1 MAAMQAQQK
10 KKAAA
15 KQQPKAKARSEGQ
28 GKKKKSRPSGRTPM
42 FPVPVSQPCGTATTY
57 FGAKK
62 ITLSLAPGFDR
73 LVFITSTG
81 DSSAVCGVVT
91 RTNSTN
97 SLAFNVF
104 GLSKIATAG
113 TDVVSGPTSGR
124 SQTCEFELT
133 NYSNP
138 LTAGGEIL
146 IVPLV
151 QRLGVAAQPSDWNTT
166 NDAFNKI
173 VSQLMDYKAF
183 KPRNL
188 IDFMHVREPIRF
200 HCSVADRNIFE
211 RFEPWRALEPDTP
224 PGFNNFASEF
234 MTWSGLVTQRPRGM
248 NYYALYIPAVA
259 NAQSL
264 NITVRASYYLRWPL
278 NTPLCEMQTTIP
290 VNRGVLP
297 ETPRVSQQYVN
308 STAGLI

>member
-1 MAAMQAQQK
+1 MQAKQRK
-10 KKAAA
+10 A
-15 KQQPKAKARSEGQ
+15 KQQPKAKARSKGQ
-28 GKKKKSRPSGRTPM
+28 GQKQKTRRPGRSSM

-57 FGAKK
+57 YGAKK
-62 ITLSLAPGFDR
+62 ITLALAPGADR
-73 LVFITSTG
+73 LIFITSTG

-91 RTNSTN
+91 RATSGGALT
-97 SLAFNVF
+97 FNVF

-113 TDVVSGPTSGR
+113 TDVVQGPTSGR

-173 VSQLMDYKAF
+173 VLQLMDYKAF

-188 IDFMHVREPIRF
+188 IDFMHVRNPIRF
-200 HCSVADRNIFE
+200 HLSVADRNIFE
-211 RFEPWRALEPDTP
+211 RFESWRTLEPDTP
-224 PGFNNFASEF
+224 PGFNTFASEF
-234 MTWSGLVTQRPRGM
+234 MTWSGLTAQRPRGM
-248 NYYALYIPAVA
+248 NYYAIYIPSVA
-259 NAQSL
+259 NPQSL

-278 NTPLCEMQTTIP
+278 NTPLSEMQTTIP

-297 ETPRVSQQYVN
+297 ETPMVSQSYVN